1 MSPAMGRVGRYWNR
15 ANRNEESRLVF
26 ANPVRRV
33 GWYLNRASR
42 NEEGRLAFESCQ
54 PQ

>member
-15 ANRNEESRLVF
+15 ANRSEGSRLVF

-33 GWYLNRASR
+33 GWYSNRVNR
-42 NEEGRLAFESCQ
+42 NEERRQVSESC
-54 PQ
+54 